1 MERERERERESWIAR
16 GGTSTVSAAINGEL
30 YISSDRAA
38 FKRRTPLVIVD
49 FFFLVQRTSVCFF
62 FLFFFFFFFF
72 FKSYA
77 STGKAGG

>member
-1 MERERERERESWIAR
+1 MIAVVKEKKERERELDRACK
-16 GGTSTVSAAINGEL
+16 GGTSTISAAINGEL

-38 FKRRTPLVIVD
+38 IKRRTPLVIVD

-62 FLFFFFFFFF
+62 CF

-77 STGKAGG
+77 STGKAGGN